1 MSSDHV
7 VIRWHGQAC
16 VTIISPSGTRL
27 VVDPFDES
35 IGHRL
40 PEAEADVVVTT
51 HDHYDHA
58 NVAGVR
64 GRPKVLSGLTRD
76 ARWAALDQTVGD
88 MRLRT
93 VGTWHDEVRGAKRGL
108 NSVVIVETGG
118 LRVVHCGDLGHIL
131 TDEQA
136 RAIGPVDV
144 LLIPVGGVYT
154 VGAHEARAV
163 VRQLAPRRAVIPIHF
178 QTDPL
183 TIHLE
188 SVEPFLAGMP
198 GVRRAE
204 GNELRVPVAPPE
216 GRTPTGQAPAIETV
230 VLAWLAQEHAKE

>member
-1 MSSDHV
+1 MPSDHV
-7 VIRWHGQAC
+7 VIRWHGQSC
-16 VTIISPSGTRL
+16 VTIVSPSGTRL

-64 GRPKVLSGLTRD
+64 GRPKVLSSLTRD
-76 ARWAALDQTVGD
+76 GRWAALDQTVGD

-108 NSVVIVETGG
+108 NNVVIVETGG
-118 LRVVHCGDLGHIL
+118 LSIVHCGDLGHVL

-144 LLIPVGGVYT
+144 LFIPVGGVYT
-154 VGAHEARAV
+154 VGAREARAV

-178 QTDPL
+178 RTEPL
-183 TIHLE
+183 TIRLE
-188 SVEPFLAGMP
+188 PVESFLAGLT
-198 GVRRAE
+198 GVRRLT
-204 GNELRVPVAPPE
+204 GNELRVPLAPPA
-216 GRTPTGQAPAIETV
+216 GQAPPAETV
-230 VLAWLAQEHAKE
+230 VLAWLAHEPDKE